1 MDITSREDIALL
13 ITRFYDKVKQD
24 PVIGF
29 IFNDIVK
36 VNWEEHLPI
45 MFDFWETLLLDKT
58 SYTRNTMG
66 IHFDIN
72 RKVKL
77 EDVHFN
83 RWIELFTGTVDE
95 IFSGKTADA
104 AKKRAKSIADVM
116 LFKMN
121 QQNEGLTITK
131 KT

>member
-1 MDITSREDIALL
+1 MDINSRADIELL
-13 ITRFYDKVKQD
+13 INRFYTKVKQD

-29 IFNDIVK
+29 IFNDIMK

-58 SYTRNTMG
+58 TYTRNTMG
-66 IHFDIN
+66 IHFEIN

-77 EDVHFN
+77 EDIHFN

-95 IFSGKTADA
+95 LFSGEVANT
-104 AKKRAKSIADVM
+104 AKKRARSIAEVM

-131 KT
+131 KP

>member
-1 MDITSREDIALL
+1 MDISSRAHIEVL
-13 ITRFYDKVKQD
+13 INTFYSKVKKE

-29 IFNDIVK
+29 IFNDIIK
-36 VNWEEHLPI
+36 VNWDEHLPI
-45 MFDFWETLLLDKT
+45 MFDFWETLLLGKT

-77 EDVHFN
+77 EDIHFK
-83 RWIELFTGTVDE
+83 RWIELFNGTVDE
-95 IFSGKTADA
+95 LFRGDVANT
-104 AKKRAKSIADVM
+104 AKKRAKSIAEVM

-121 QQNEGLTITK
+121 QQNEGLNISK